1 MTYTRFLLTLFL
13 AIFSVISVI
22 AQDEEDLPV
31 VPYFQSTAFNVP
43 VLDDWEDQSADNIA
57 QFYQA
62 DAQAT
67 IRTTVVNETDAA
79 AGAQQDLEALL
90 GTELDTPT
98 YSEKVN
104 LADGTWTVLV
114 YRVDEDTTASAMA
127 RLDEGR
133 TFVISFVESNPN
145 VEIIMA
151 TIAHAEDSEQDDP
164 TPEIATAIET
174 FTSASVDGLTDPET
188 MTLPSGEWTS
198 QSVDDVTVMGWVF
211 GNDSYLAIAAGKI
224 DNLPELAN
232 AYNTSLLGF
241 FVTPDNSG
249 YLALGLSVVLGTLAL
264 LAFSII
270 WRARNLQKDLAV
282 IQQLVADD
290 D

>member
-1 MTYTRFLLTLFL
+1 MTYSRFLFTLFL
-13 AIFSVISVI
+13 AIFSIVSVI
-22 AQDEEDLPV
+22 AQDEEEPPV
-31 VPYFQSTAFNVP
+31 VPYFQSSAFNAP
-43 VLDDWEDQSADNIA
+43 IIEGWEDQSTDNIA
-57 QFYQA
+57 QFFHA

-67 IRTTVVNETDAA
+67 IRTTVINSDDPA

-90 GTELDTPT
+90 DTELDTPT

-104 LADGTWTVLV
+104 LADGTWAVLV
-114 YRVDEDTTASAMA
+114 YRVDDETSASAMA

-133 TFVISFVESNPN
+133 TFVISFVESNPD
-145 VEIIMA
+145 VEIIMT

-174 FTSASVDGLTDPET
+174 FTSASLDGLSDPET

-198 QSVDDVTVMGWVF
+198 QSVDDVTAMGWVF
-211 GNDSYLAIAAGKI
+211 GNDSYLAIAEGDI
-224 DNLPELAN
+224 DNLPELAS
-232 AYNTSLLGF
+232 AYNSSLLGF

-249 YLALGLSVVLGTLAL
+249 YLALGLGVVLGTLAL

-290 D
+290 E